1 MLITNLK
8 HGFDI
13 ISSFVDKKNRHKIVF
28 EKHWNRSFIMK
39 AYLANGLFSLGDRL
53 VNEQLAAAIREA
65 VPGIELYVPQENDAI
80 NDKAAYADSLAIA
93 QADLE
98 MLQNSDVLVAV
109 LDGVEIDSGVAA
121 EIGAFA
127 MLNRPI
133 VGVFTDVRQQG
144 RDNMMKIEA
153 LVHDGVENQFVY
165 RNLFVIGLIKRTGVI
180 TTSIAE
186 AVKAVETY
194 KK

>member
-1 MLITNLK
+1 
-8 HGFDI
+8 
-13 ISSFVDKKNRHKIVF
+13 
-28 EKHWNRSFIMK
+28 MK

-80 NDKAAYADSLAIA
+80 NDKTAYADSLAIA

-98 MLQNSDVLVAV
+98 TLQNSDVLVAV

-144 RDNMMKIEA
+144 RDNMLKIEA
-153 LVHDGVENQFVY
+153 LVRDGIENQFVY

-186 AVKAVETY
+186 AVQAVEKY